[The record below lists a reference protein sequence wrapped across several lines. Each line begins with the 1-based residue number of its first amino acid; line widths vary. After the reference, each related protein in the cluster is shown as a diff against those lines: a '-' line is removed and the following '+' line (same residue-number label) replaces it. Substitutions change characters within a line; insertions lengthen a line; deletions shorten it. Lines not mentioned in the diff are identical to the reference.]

1 MSSLSAFIL
10 FTLSMRCELTLAFQ
24 LHRQQQQSPTY
35 VHHYD
40 TVISNGNFLTS
51 SSSTSLQ
58 MKVQVNIDIDL
69 PNFDLPQNMMMINP
83 QIPTEISDKLSF
95 LDSNTFSSFTSFLA
109 IPTSSGNVLTTNG
122 ILGDINNVINVA
134 DMNAILPLST
144 MTQYYSSSTTTSS
157 SSTLGIIIGTIV
169 STTFVVSS
177 LLFAL
182 SFPPDDFRNNHE
194 PYERGYYDP
203 EAAREYYA
211 KHPLLVIRR
220 FLQLL
225 RIANQWIIRWIL
237 DQYLSTGSNN
247 INTKDTQKVR
257 AQELVHVIQ
266 KLGPTAIKVGQALS
280 VRPDIM
286 PETYTEA
293 LSELQDNVPPF
304 DSDEAKAILIRELG
318 KEKHDK
324 LLKHFDFDNPV
335 ASASIGQVYRGVV
348 RIKNEYNVMED
359 VEVAVKVQR
368 PNVLSEI
375 ALDIFL
381 AREIAHFYQKFTMN
395 GTNLQKMA
403 DEWGRGFI
411 AELTYEQEAENTIR
425 FNHEMKK
432 RNLNAVCAPEIVE
445 ELSSDRVLTTQ
456 WVKGVR
462 LDRSSEDDVARLCG
476 VALNA
481 YLVMLLETG
490 TLHCGE

>member
-10 FTLSMRCELTLAFQ
+10 FTLSMRCNLTLAFQ
-24 LHRQQQQSPTY
+24 LHRQQQQQSPTY

-40 TVISNGNFLTS
+40 TVISNGNFFTS

-109 IPTSSGNVLTTNG
+109 IPTSSGDVLTTNG
-122 ILGDINNVINVA
+122 ILGDINNFINVA
-134 DMNAILPLST
+134 DMNTILPLST

-157 SSTLGIIIGTIV
+157 STLGIIIGTIL

-177 LLFAL
+177 LLFSL

-237 DQYLSTGSNN
+237 DQYLSTDSNN

-280 VRPDIM
+280 VRPDII